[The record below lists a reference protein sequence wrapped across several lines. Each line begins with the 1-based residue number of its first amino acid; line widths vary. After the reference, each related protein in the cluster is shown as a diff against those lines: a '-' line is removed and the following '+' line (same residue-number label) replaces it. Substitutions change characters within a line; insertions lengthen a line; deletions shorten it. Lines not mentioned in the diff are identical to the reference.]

1 VKPEVVAEAKVVIAM
16 MPFPS
21 STLLC
26 PERYASARFCV
37 LETVAGV
44 QRRAGLGNGPGQR
57 PISASDMDEQKVL
70 TSRSDQRPQLH
81 QHARVGLTKRCA
93 ATYQMQPV
101 QKQMLQL
108 WIELVV
114 WAYSGLEVSL
124 KPVCLHPRR
133 LGLGSICWVS
143 LRMNLR
149 LHIATRFF
157 VTAGQSKLNTL
168 YIYLALASTYV
179 PFIVSP
185 IGV

>member
-1 VKPEVVAEAKVVIAM
+1 MKPGVVAEAKVVIAM

-37 LETVAGV
+37 LETVAVSKGEQGSV
-44 QRRAGLGNGPGQR
+44 TAPG
-57 PISASDMDEQKVL
+57 SAQSPPPTWTSKKVI

-93 ATYQMQPV
+93 ATYQMQSV
-101 QKQMLQL
+101 QIQMLQL

-124 KPVCLHPRR
+124 KPVCLHP
-133 LGLGSICWVS
+133 
-143 LRMNLR
+143 
-149 LHIATRFF
+149 
-157 VTAGQSKLNTL
+157 
-168 YIYLALASTYV
+168 
-179 PFIVSP
+179 
-185 IGV
+185 

>member
-1 VKPEVVAEAKVVIAM
+1 MRLPA
-16 MPFPS
+16 
-21 STLLC
+21 
-26 PERYASARFCV
+26 FCV
-37 LETVAGV
+37 LETLAVSKGEQGSLTA
-44 QRRAGLGNGPGQR
+44 PG
-57 PISASDMDEQKVL
+57 SAQSPPPTWTSKKVI

-81 QHARVGLTKRCA
+81 QHAQVGLTKRCA

-185 IGV
+185 ISV